1 MALISLLDD
10 NTFNKVN
17 NRLGA
22 INGALIPAE
31 SDIKV
36 IDPAKGWLLSE
47 SVQPIE
53 DNIIVINYGAEIG
66 QEIRLKPNNPK
77 GIEELKNWVYGKPF
91 KIGAITYYVNNALL
105 MVYGD
110 KYLIDIDL
118 MTKEGAVVGGIQ
130 LPTEFL
136 ELIK

>member
-10 NTFNKVN
+10 NTFNRIN
-17 NRLGA
+17 NLLGA

-31 SDIKV
+31 SGVKV
-36 IDPAKGWLLSE
+36 IDPSKGWLFME

-53 DNIIVINYGAEIG
+53 DNLIVINYGAEIG
-66 QEIRLKPNNPK
+66 QEIHLKPKNPK

-105 MVYGD
+105 IVYGD
-110 KYLIDIDL
+110 KYIIDIDL
-118 MTKEGAVVGGIQ
+118 MTKEGVIVGGVQ
-130 LPTEFL
+130 LPTDFL

>member
-36 IDPAKGWLLSE
+36 IDPAKGWLFME
-47 SVQPIE
+47 SAQPIK
-53 DNIIVINYGAEIG
+53 DNLIVINYGAEIG
-66 QEIRLKPNNPK
+66 QEIRLKPKNIK
-77 GIEELKNWVYGKPF
+77 GIEELKNWEYGKPF
-91 KIGAITYYVNNALL
+91 KIGKVIYYVNNALL
-105 MVYGD
+105 IIYAD
-110 KYLIDIDL
+110 KYIIDIDL
-118 MTKEGAVVGGIQ
+118 MTKEGAIVGGVQ
-130 LPTEFL
+130 LPTDFL